1 MYAHQAGRSATSL
14 PNPLQRDVAALYTTH
29 YGWLQGWLRK
39 KVGNA
44 FDAADLAQDT
54 FVRILGAREPQAIDV
69 PCAYLTTVAR
79 GVLINWCRR
88 QALER
93 AYLEALALLP
103 APEAP
108 SPEQRAVVLETLHE
122 IDAMLDALP
131 PLARRAF
138 LLSQLDG
145 MKYEDIARQ
154 LGVSLTS
161 VKRYMAQA
169 FRQCLALMD

>member
-1 MYAHQAGRSATSL
+1 MASTIPSRHR
-14 PNPLQRDVAALYTTH
+14 VANLYTDH
-29 YGWLQGWLRK
+29 HGWLQGWLRK

-54 FVRILGAREPQAIDV
+54 FVRILGTRDLPLIAEPR
-69 PCAYLTTVAR
+69 AYLTTVAK
-79 GVLINWCRR
+79 GVLVNWCRR
-88 QALER
+88 QSLER

-103 APEAP
+103 EPNAI
-108 SPEQRAVVLETLHE
+108 SPEQRSVVLETLQE
-122 IDAMLDALP
+122 IDTILDALP
-131 PLARRAF
+131 PLVRRAF

-145 MKYEDIARQ
+145 MKYEDIAGQ

-169 FRQCLALMD
+169 FRQCLSLMD